1 MAIITGTN
9 ANDILFGTSGD
20 DTLDGL
26 LGADTM
32 DGGDG
37 NDTYFVDNVGDIV
50 KEFYDDAL
58 GGTADTVF
66 ASVTYSLAPGTF
78 YNQGY
83 GIENLT
89 LTGFGNINATGNGKN
104 NILKGNS
111 GSNVLNGGVGADT
124 MDGGD
129 GNDTYFVDNVGDI
142 VKEVFDDSLGGTAD
156 TVSASVTYSLAPGTP
171 GNQGYG
177 IENLTL
183 TGSSNI
189 NATGNSK
196 NNILTG
202 NASANTFF
210 GTAGNDTINGG
221 AGVDTANYS
230 ALSNVVTLGAFGVLN
245 KGALGTDTLIAVESI
260 VGSSLLGD
268 TVDHS
273 GASVAPATGTVT
285 NLTTGVVKVNGTAAP
300 LPLTFTVSQFENV
313 IGSGF
318 ADTITGNSTNNSL
331 NGGAGNDTLDGGA
344 GNDTLIGG
352 AGNDTLI
359 GGAGNDTLTGGAGA
373 DKFRFNFLSEKV
385 DTIQDFFWP
394 EGDKI
399 EVSASGFG
407 ATSLSQI
414 SYNAGTGSLS
424 FLGTEFAKIANLPAG
439 FAVSLDVVLI

>member
-9 ANDILFGTSGD
+9 ANDILFGTSGN

-111 GSNVLNGGVGADT
+111 GSNVLNGGLGADN
-124 MDGGD
+124 M
-129 GNDTYFVDNVGDI
+129 
-142 VKEVFDDSLGGTAD
+142 
-156 TVSASVTYSLAPGTP
+156 
-171 GNQGYG
+171 
-177 IENLTL
+177 
-183 TGSSNI
+183 
-189 NATGNSK
+189 
-196 NNILTG
+196 
-202 NASANTFF
+202 
-210 GTAGNDTINGG
+210 
-221 AGVDTANYS
+221 
-230 ALSNVVTLGAFGVLN
+230 
-245 KGALGTDTLIAVESI
+245 
-260 VGSSLLGD
+260 
-268 TVDHS
+268 
-273 GASVAPATGTVT
+273 
-285 NLTTGVVKVNGTAAP
+285 
-300 LPLTFTVSQFENV
+300 
-313 IGSGF
+313 
-318 ADTITGNSTNNSL
+318 
-331 NGGAGNDTLDGGA
+331 DGGA
-344 GNDTLIGG
+344 GNDI
-352 AGNDTLI
+352 LI
-359 GGAGNDTLTGGAGA
+359 GGAGNDTLTGGGGA

-385 DTIQDFFWP
+385 DTIQDFLWP

-399 EVSASGFG
+399 EVSKSGFG

>member
-1 MAIITGTN
+1 MATGTN
-9 ANDILFGTSGD
+9 GNDILFGTSGND
-20 DTLDGL
+20 IMDGL

-37 NDTYFVDNVGDIV
+37 NDTYYVDNVGDIV

-58 GGTADTVF
+58 GGTADTVL
-66 ASVTYSLAPGTF
+66 ASVTYSIG
-78 YNQGY
+78 
-83 GIENLT
+83 
-89 LTGFGNINATGNGKN
+89 
-104 NILKGNS
+104 
-111 GSNVLNGGVGADT
+111 
-124 MDGGD
+124 
-129 GNDTYFVDNVGDI
+129 
-142 VKEVFDDSLGGTAD
+142 
-156 TVSASVTYSLAPGTP
+156 PGTP

-183 TGSSNI
+183 TGSGNI
-189 NATGNSK
+189 NATGNGK

-285 NLTTGVVKVNGTAAP
+285 NLTTGVVTVNGTAAP

-313 IGSGF
+313 IGSSF
-318 ADTITGNSTNNSL
+318 ADTITGNSGSNV
-331 NGGAGNDTLDGGA
+331 LDGGA
-344 GNDTLIGG
+344 GKDILIGG
-352 AGNDTLI
+352 AGNDILI
-359 GGAGNDTLTGGAGA
+359 GGAGNDTLTGGDGA

-385 DTIQDFFWP
+385 DTIQDFFRP
-394 EGDKI
+394 QGDKI
-399 EVSASGFG
+399 EVSKSGFG